1 MEEDPCSPCSVR
13 IKIKRLKGNEKGPLP
28 TYMSEHAAGLDVCAF
43 LDEDVLIGTGERRL
57 IPTGLT
63 VAIPEG
69 FEIQVRPRSGLAMR
83 DGLTLVNTPGTI
95 DADYRGEIGILMIN
109 HGEKPVAIRNG
120 QRIAQL
126 VVSKVYRAELEEV
139 DELPTSDR
147 QEGGFGHTGS

>member
-1 MEEDPCSPCSVR
+1 MEEGPRRVR
-13 IKIKRLKGNEKGPLP
+13 IKIKRLKGNENGPLP
-28 TYMSEHAAGLDVCAF
+28 TYMTEHAAGLDIHAF
-43 LDEDVLIGTGERRL
+43 LDEDVLIAPGQRRL

-83 DGLTLVNTPGTI
+83 DGVTLVNTPGTI

-109 HGEKPVAIRNG
+109 HGEKPVSIRNG

-126 VVSKVYRAELEEV
+126 VVSRVYKAELEEV
-139 DELPTSDR
+139 DELPASHR
-147 QEGGFGHTGS
+147 QEGGFGHTGL

>member
-1 MEEDPCSPCSVR
+1 MEEGPWRVTIKVKR
-13 IKIKRLKGNEKGPLP
+13 IKGNETGPLP
-28 TYMSEHAAGLDVCAF
+28 AYMTEHAAGLDVYAF
-43 LDEDVLIGTGERRL
+43 LEEDVLIAPGQRRL

-69 FEIQVRPRSGLAMR
+69 FEIQVRPRSGLAVR

-109 HGEKPVAIRNG
+109 HGEKAVSIRNG

-126 VVSKVYRAELEEV
+126 VISRVYRADLEEV
-139 DELPTSDR
+139 DELPGSSR
-147 QEGGFGHTGS
+147 QAGGFGHTGR

>member
-1 MEEDPCSPCSVR
+1 MEEGYGRGVR
-13 IKIKRLKGNEKGPLP
+13 IKVKRLRGNENGPLP
-28 TYMSEHAAGLDVCAF
+28 TYMTEHAAGLDVCAF
-43 LDEDVLIGTGERRL
+43 LEEEVRIAPGERRL

-69 FEIQVRPRSGLAMR
+69 FEIQVRPRSGLAVR

-109 HGEKPVAIRNG
+109 HGERPVSIKNG

-139 DELPTSDR
+139 DVLPPSHR
-147 QEGGFGHTGS
+147 QEGGFGHTGL